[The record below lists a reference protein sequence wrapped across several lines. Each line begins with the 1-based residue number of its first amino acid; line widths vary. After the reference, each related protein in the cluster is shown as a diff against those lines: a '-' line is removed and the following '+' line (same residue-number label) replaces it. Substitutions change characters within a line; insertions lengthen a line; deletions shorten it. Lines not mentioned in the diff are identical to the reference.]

1 MAKLEYNEAL
11 VDESLSLLKKAE
23 TEIANTGTNVVSAL
37 KTIAGARGANY
48 LDINS
53 MLGAGGLNESCIQL
67 IEQTV
72 TGINERVEMV
82 KEYNEDYENAGLFE
96 KLFSS
101 VGLIG
106 VKFVEGIFGAG
117 EQIIDGFASATAA
130 VLGLVG
136 ADGAKESIGEFVKKD
151 HVGDYFQNK
160 YDNEWSDMVKYSAFK
175 EDGLVATA
183 AKIFG
188 TSAGYTGALFLGGGI
203 YGAATHVA
211 TAGAGAVTSASI
223 LNATA
228 TGAKVLMG
236 SVKAAATIAGIG
248 GLGSGTQA
256 AMLSGKTFDEAIW
269 TGVKTGIIQAGTV
282 LVVDWGIKKISKAW
296 AQFKAGNVADDAA
309 NAADDVVNAGKNNPN
324 GQNGAN
330 TNPNGPNGPNGP
342 KNNPG
347 GQNGANTN
355 PNGPN
360 TNGGPN
366 SGNPQGQPKGPAAN
380 TGAASKATQSADD
393 ILHAAGKSD
402 QDMLDDLYNAVKKGD
417 ISPEAAKQA
426 IETKFKEGFK
436 TAADRKAF
444 GKMWHPDKHS
454 AALDDLANMANNP
467 NAAAQKILDQATE
480 QARVQARNIIN
491 KGGSVDEA
499 LDAARQAAINAGGS
513 ADDVAAAVNNAAKVI
528 KATPADMARYNAKF
542 NPTPSGPAPGSGTP
556 PKAAATPNV
565 QNQAGGKVDD
575 VIEAAAQKAQAA
587 KPGEV
592 IQLGGGDKVDDV
604 IEAAAQQAPVAKPG
618 EVIQLGGGD
627 KVDDV
632 IEAAAQQASVAKP
645 GEVIQLGG
653 QVDDTFNAA
662 TDLVQGTP
670 QAQLPQPAEVLK
682 LPAGSQVDEVIDVAE
697 DLGQAA
703 IQQAPATNVAQV
715 SDDMAAALKD
725 YDDLLLRRDQLYN
738 NLTDLGEQVGNA
750 PTSEFLAIRGQIDE
764 VDDLIAQAGQRIA
777 DLSTPTGT
785 NLPAVQQPSSTALAV
800 IDDAKLPVVQ
810 QPNTT
815 ALAVID
821 DAKLPVVQQPNSTA
835 LAVIDDAKPPVVQ
848 QPNST
853 ALAVIDDTKLPA
865 NVTDPTDL
873 VVYNPDPT
881 DLVPYNPGPT
891 DLVPYNPGPT
901 DIVPY
906 NPGPTDIV
914 PYTPTPPPVVPT
926 PTPTPVVPTPVP
938 PPVPVVPTPVPITP
952 VPVTPVPI
960 IPTPVPIEPTPTPV
974 PIDPAPV
981 PIVPTDPVVTPDPPV
996 ITPDPT
1002 PVTPDPT
1009 PVVPEDPVPTPPE
1022 EYAPIPNTGIGGS
1035 GKTIL
1040 DYLAPGAV
1048 GAAIGLTG
1056 ILGAKALKD
1065 KKEDEEEEEF

>member
-101 VGLIG
+101 VGLIAT
-106 VKFVEGIFGAG
+106 KFTEGLFGAG
-117 EQIIDGFASATAA
+117 EQIIDGFASAT
-130 VLGLVG
+130 GLIVG
-136 ADGAKESIGEFVKKD
+136 IFDKDAKEAIGEFVKKD
-151 HVGDYFQNK
+151 HVGDFYK
-160 YDNEWSDMVKYSAFK
+160 GLYDNELSDMVKYSYFK

-188 TSAGYTGALFLGGGI
+188 TSAGYTAALAVGGGI

-223 LNATA
+223 LNASA

-296 AQFKAGNVADDAA
+296 AQFKAGNAADDVA
-309 NAADDVVNAGKNNPN
+309 NAADDAAKAGTNGANSADDVANAADDAAKAGKNNPNGPKNNPN

-330 TNPNGPNGPNGP
+330 TNPNGPNGP

-347 GQNGANTN
+347 GGGASTADDAFNAGAKKGTNSNGGGSSNSGSNSGANSNAGAADDYGKKMAELKAKRARGDLT
-355 PNGPN
+355 PDEFRAEVKKMHPDVVEGA
-360 TNGGPN
+360 
-366 SGNPQGQPKGPAAN
+366 QAAAN
-380 TGAASKATQSADD
+380 KPLQEQLQSKAGDAMAAASKRGASTDE
-393 ILHAAGKSD
+393 ILKAG
-402 QDMLDDLYNAVKKGD
+402 QD
-417 ISPEAAKQA
+417 A
-426 IETKFKEGFK
+426 I
-436 TAADRKAF
+436 
-444 GKMWHPDKHS
+444 
-454 AALDDLANMANNP
+454 L
-467 NAAAQKILDQATE
+467 Q
-480 QARVQARNIIN
+480 
-491 KGGSVDEA
+491 GG
-499 LDAARQAAINAGGS
+499 GT
-513 ADDVAAAVNNAAKVI
+513 ADDVADLLGKAAKGDSVRVSESDVMLY
-528 KATPADMARYNAKF
+528 KAKNGIGIGKGGAASSSSGG
-542 NPTPSGPAPGSGTP
+542 PSISQTQ
-556 PKAAATPNV
+556 KAAGTPNV
-565 QNQAGGKVDD
+565 QNQAGGKVDE
-575 VIEAAAQKAQAA
+575 VIEAAAQQAPAA
-587 KPGEV
+587 KPGQA
-592 IQLGGGDKVDDV
+592 IQLGGGDKVDEV

-627 KVDDV
+627 KVDEV

-670 QAQLPQPAEVLK
+670 QAQLPQPTEVLK

-835 LAVIDDAKPPVVQ
+835 LAVIDD
-848 QPNST
+848 
-853 ALAVIDDTKLPA
+853 TKLPA
-865 NVTDPTDL
+865 NVTDPTDLVVYNPDPTDLVVYNPDPTDL

-938 PPVPVVPTPVPITP
+938 TPVPVVPTPVPVTP

-960 IPTPVPIEPTPTPV
+960 IPTPVPIDPTPTPV